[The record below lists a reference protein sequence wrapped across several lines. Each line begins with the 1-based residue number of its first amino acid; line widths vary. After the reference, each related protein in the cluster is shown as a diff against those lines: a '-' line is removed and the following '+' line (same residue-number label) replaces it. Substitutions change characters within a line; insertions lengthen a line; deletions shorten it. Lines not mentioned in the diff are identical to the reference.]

1 MTSRQNRPVKCP
13 KCPFVVWSYSMAD
26 HFADKHSGTSMPADL
41 AKETALRFHEKEG
54 TMKLLT
60 VYPKSLKKIC
70 KGSSCQCKTTP
81 NAQP

>member
-1 MTSRQNRPVKCP
+1 
-13 KCPFVVWSYSMAD
+13 MAD

-60 VYPKSLKKIC
+60 VYSKVWCLK
-70 KGSSCQCKTTP
+70 
-81 NAQP
+81 NRL